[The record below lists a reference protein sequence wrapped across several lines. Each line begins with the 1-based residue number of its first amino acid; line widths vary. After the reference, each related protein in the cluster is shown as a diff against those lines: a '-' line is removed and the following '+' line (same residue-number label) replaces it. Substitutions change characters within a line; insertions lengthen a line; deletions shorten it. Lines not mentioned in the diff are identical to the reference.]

1 MFILEPTQS
10 VSLIVLP
17 STSKCIICDA
27 RHFSQLLY
35 LCNYVINCVMYFM
48 HGKSLNQ
55 KIVFC

>member
-1 MFILEPTQS
+1 VFILAPTQS

-17 STSKCIICDA
+17 STGKYIICDA
-27 RHFSQLLY
+27 RHFTRLLY
-35 LCNYVINCVMYFM
+35 LCNCVVNCVMYLI